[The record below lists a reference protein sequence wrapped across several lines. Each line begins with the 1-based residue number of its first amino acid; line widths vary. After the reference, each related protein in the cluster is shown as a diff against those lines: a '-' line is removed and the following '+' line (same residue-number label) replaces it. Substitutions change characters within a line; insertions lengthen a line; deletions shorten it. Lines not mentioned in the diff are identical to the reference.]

1 MTQPATHLPPLLPD
15 TQPTAPP
22 RRPAAEPA
30 GTRAEHR
37 NGPQRPAPGL
47 RLLPYQMLPVLR
59 ASNGPVYIHPDD
71 RKYGALL
78 VGGQGSGKT
87 SAMLRMYLS
96 DIRDSNAAPIV
107 VDPKSELARLC
118 LEMTPPACGKR
129 VWYLDLGR
137 PMFGISPLRLDP
149 TRKLEEQASAIADNI
164 VQAISD
170 TAEGQVFQSSRRYLY
185 HAVIGALA
193 LAHHHGGLAM
203 FEDVFALLLPGRDDL
218 REQAVNAC
226 QGYADLDHTT
236 EFFANVLPEE
246 LANNRSNTYQRLDP
260 PRNKIETILASP
272 ALRRFFNHPVDI
284 RLSDIVLA
292 RDILIVDAN
301 MAALGEENSQVAM
314 HFLFQGLHA
323 LMQQLI
329 HLPPQERPRVPTIWD
344 EGGYIA
350 SMSTVK
356 QAATHR
362 EAGLEVV
369 MGIQYLSQ
377 LGAKA
382 ETSAVTDA
390 IRKGI
395 TNLLQSFFLFR
406 VGDPEDAQA
415 ATRVAMSVF
424 QTMIR
429 SDIDSR
435 ELMGVTPEQALYL
448 AVHFCLASW
457 IAGGA
462 RAPRFYGQTY
472 PFEKLR
478 NGAWAQHHLHR
489 LEEDCGPYPEVLPK
503 TYRRT
508 GPSASAEQTP
518 HPDTSENTDTATGKD
533 HPTSTE
539 QASTNTEKQP
549 ARPTTP
555 RPPRVAPAP
564 APKQAPRH
572 ETKPS
577 QRPVQKT
584 QKATSKQSPHASV
597 TPLIRE
603 AGETPEI
610 AAGPVRE
617 VLGST
622 PAPAGA
628 RSLFAR
634 ENGPEGLRELA
645 AYIDPLLGIKR
656 AEQNDPAERLPR
668 MYPEDY
674 AILALLD
681 RIGLALPGILRRA
694 VMPHAADRT
703 IRNRINKLHRNGLIE
718 RWPIV
723 LRDAP
728 RGSLPHLYSLT
739 RYGMKVAQA
748 RQPPAIPPTRE
759 FRPQEVEKD
768 EKIRHD
774 LHMISWVI
782 ELHRLLGEQATD
794 KWRTPRWPAGVCAV
808 PQTGNGR
815 NRRKIT
821 LKDIKRAKHVGI
833 FDLNSKDIARIEPDA
848 ICEIKLIQDRLT
860 LDLLIELDLTNRVS
874 YNEEKFRR
882 YDAFLTAWWSEM
894 RRYKQLGTR
903 PGVVFVCT
911 TPEMALAYARA
922 ADEIMHASIGITG
935 SLTHE
940 RYYPGRQHIWFACE
954 SDIHNGDL
962 TMLALPALP
971 PNVRESL
978 EGTRQISLSRVLLF
992 PERIIRDGHA

>member
-1 MTQPATHLPPLLPD
+1 MTRAFWT
-15 TQPTAPP
+15 
-22 RRPAAEPA
+22 PA
-30 GTRAEHR
+30 GSVPRDGRRHR
-37 NGPQRPAPGL
+37 VALQPP
-47 RLLPYQMLPVLR
+47 PYPMVSVLQ

-96 DIRDSNAAPIV
+96 DIRDSNASPIV

-118 LEMTPPACGKR
+118 LEHTPIDCGKR

-149 TRKLEEQASAIADNI
+149 ARSLPEQASSIADNI

-193 LAHHHGGLAM
+193 LAHRHGGLAM

-236 EFFANVLPEE
+236 EFFARVLPEE
-246 LANNRSNTYQRLDP
+246 LENNRSNTYQRLDP

-284 RLSDIVLA
+284 RLADIVMA

-301 MAALGEENSQVAM
+301 MAALGEENAQVAM

-329 HLPPQERPRVPTIWD
+329 HLAPAERPRVPTVWD

-350 SMSTVK
+350 SMNTVK

-382 ETSAVTDA
+382 ESAAVTEA

-406 VGDPEDAQA
+406 VGDPEDALI
-415 ATRVAMSVF
+415 ATRLAQSVF
-424 QTMIR
+424 QTNLR
-429 SDIDSR
+429 PDIESR

-462 RAPRFYGQTY
+462 RAARFYGQTY
-472 PFEKLR
+472 PFVKLR
-478 NGAWAQHHLHR
+478 NGVWAQHHLRR
-489 LEEDCGPYPEVLPK
+489 LEEETGPYPEQMPK

-508 GPSASAEQTP
+508 GPSAAGEQP
-518 HPDTSENTDTATGKD
+518 QQSTATTSSSGGRAPAPTGAAAPRAQPASGA
-533 HPTSTE
+533 PTSDAT
-539 QASTNTEKQP
+539 QP
-549 ARPTTP
+549 PPAARAKPS
-555 RPPRVAPAP
+555 RVAPATP
-564 APKQAPRH
+564 PPR
-572 ETKPS
+572 
-577 QRPVQKT
+577 
-584 QKATSKQSPHASV
+584 ATSRPAAQPQVTVREPTVREPARAGV

-603 AGETPEI
+603 AAEVPEVGP
-610 AAGPVRE
+610 GPVRG
-617 VLGST
+617 VLGVT
-622 PAPAGA
+622 PAPDGPQ
-628 RSLFAR
+628 RLFAR
-634 ENGPEGLRELA
+634 AGGPEGLRELA
-645 AYIDPLLGIKR
+645 AYVDPLLGIR
-656 AEQNDPAERLPR
+656 DFEQKDPPEQRDPPERLPR
-668 MYPEDY
+668 MDAKDY

-681 RIGLALPGILRRA
+681 RVGLALPGMLRRA
-694 VMPHAADRT
+694 VMPGVAERT
-703 IRNRINKLHRNGLIE
+703 MRGRINDKLYRNGLVA

-728 RGSLPHLYSLT
+728 RGALPYLYSLT
-739 RYGMKVAQA
+739 RYGLEVAQA
-748 RQPPAIPPTRE
+748 RQPPAVPPTRE
-759 FRPQEVEKD
+759 FRQLEVEKD
-768 EKIRHD
+768 ARIRHD
-774 LHMISWVI
+774 LHMLAWVI
-782 ELHRLLGEQATD
+782 ELHRLLGDQATD

-808 PQTGNGR
+808 PQTGTGR
-815 NRRKIT
+815 SRRAVT
-821 LKDIKRAKHVGI
+821 LKDIKRPKHVGI
-833 FDLNSKDIARIEPDA
+833 FDVDSKDIARIEPDA
-848 ICEIKLIQDRLT
+848 ICEIKLLEERLSF
-860 LDLLIELDLTNRVS
+860 DLLIELDLADRAS
-874 YNEEKFRR
+874 YNLEKFRR
-882 YDAFLTAWWSEM
+882 YDAFLTAWWSET
-894 RRYKQLGTR
+894 RRYQQLGTR
-903 PGVVFVCT
+903 PGVLFVCT
-911 TPEMALAYARA
+911 TAEIAMSYARA
-922 ADEIMHASIGITG
+922 ADGLMRGSIAVTG
-935 SLTHE
+935 SAAHE
-940 RYYPGRQHIWFACE
+940 RYYPGREHVWFASE
-954 SDIHNGDL
+954 SDIHEGDL
-962 TMLALPALP
+962 TMLALPSLP
-971 PNVRESL
+971 PETREAL
-978 EGTRQISLSRVLLF
+978 DGTRSLALSRVLLF
-992 PERIIRDGHA
+992 EERIIRAGQSTGGVPGAI